1 MISIEEIINENSI
14 TTETIAF
21 RMLLSLLVSAIVGIE
36 REYHKQPAGLRTHIL
51 ISMGATLIMLLSI
64 YIPQTFSQYQPAD
77 PGRLAAQVVS
87 GIGFLGAGAIMKF
100 GFNVKGLTTAASI
113 WVIAAIGLAI
123 GAGMYWATVIG
134 TSILL
139 FSLFFLDIFEKWIFP
154 AKFIKHLRVY
164 SAAGFELKTDPILA
178 LLKKNKVSVR
188 TIDIEQSFD
197 EKRTSLY
204 FVIQIKEK
212 VKINTLSEEI
222 GEIEGVQKVKL
233 HQIV

>member
-1 MISIEEIINENSI
+1 
-14 TTETIAF
+14 
-21 RMLLSLLVSAIVGIE
+21 
-36 REYHKQPAGLRTHIL
+36 
-51 ISMGATLIMLLSI
+51 MGATLIMLLSI
-64 YIPQTFSQYQPAD
+64 YIPQTFNEYQPAD

-123 GAGMYWATVIG
+123 GAGMYWATTIA

-139 FSLFFLDIFEKWIFP
+139 FALIFLDIIEKWIFP
-154 AKFIKHLRVY
+154 AKFIKHLRIY
-164 SAAGFELKTDPILA
+164 SAAGFELKTDPILE
-178 LLKKNKVSVR
+178 LLKRKKVSVR

-204 FVIQIKEK
+204 FVIQINEK
-212 VKINTLSEEI
+212 VKINRLSEEI
-222 GEIEGVQKVKL
+222 GEIEGVQMVKL

>member
-1 MISIEEIINENSI
+1 MTLFEEIINEKSI
-14 TTETIAF
+14 TTGTVAF
-21 RMLLSLLVSAIVGIE
+21 RMLLSLLVSVIVGIE
-36 REYHKQPAGLRTHIL
+36 REYHKQPAGLRTHVL

-64 YIPQTFSQYQPAD
+64 YIPQTFTQYQPAD
-77 PGRLAAQVVS
+77 PARLAAQVVS

-123 GAGMYWATVIG
+123 GAGMYWATIIATG
-134 TSILL
+134 LLL
-139 FSLFFLDIFEKWIFP
+139 FALFFLNIFEKWMFP
-154 AKFIKHLRVY
+154 AKYIKYLHVY
-164 SAAGFELKTDPILA
+164 SAVGFDLKTDSIVA
-178 LLKKNKVSVR
+178 LLKKNKVNVQ

-197 EKRTSLY
+197 EKRTKLY

-222 GEIEGVQKVKL
+222 GAIEGVQKVKL
-233 HQIV
+233 QQIV

>member
-1 MISIEEIINENSI
+1 MTLIEEIINEKSI
-14 TTETIAF
+14 TTGTVAF
-21 RMLLSLLVSAIVGIE
+21 RMLLSLVVSAIVGIE

-64 YIPQTFSQYQPAD
+64 YIPQTFNQYQPAD

-123 GAGMYWATVIG
+123 GAGMYWATAIATG
-134 TSILL
+134 ILL
-139 FSLFFLDIFEKWIFP
+139 FALFFLDIFEKWIFP

-164 SAAGFELKTDPILA
+164 SATGFELKTDPILA
-178 LLKKNKVSVR
+178 LLKKNKVNVR

-222 GEIEGVQKVKL
+222 GQIEGVQKVKL

>member
-21 RMLLSLLVSAIVGIE
+21 RMLLSLLVSALVGVE

-64 YIPQTFSQYQPAD
+64 YIPQTFNQYQPAD
-77 PGRLAAQVVS
+77 PARLAAQVVS

-123 GAGMYWATVIG
+123 GAGMYWATAIA

-164 SAAGFELKTDPILA
+164 SAVGFELKTDPILA

-204 FVIQIKEK
+204 FVIQINEK
-212 VKINTLSEEI
+212 VKINALSEEI
-222 GEIEGVQKVKL
+222 GAIEGVQKVKL

>member
-1 MISIEEIINENSI
+1 MISIEEIINEKSI
-14 TTETIAF
+14 TTGTIAF
-21 RMLLSLLVSAIVGIE
+21 RMLLSLVVSALVGIE

-77 PGRLAAQVVS
+77 PARLAAQVVS

-123 GAGMYWATVIG
+123 GAGMYWATAVATG
-134 TSILL
+134 ILL
-139 FSLFFLDIFEKWIFP
+139 FSLFFLDFFEKWLFP

-188 TIDIEQSFD
+188 TIDIEQTFD

-204 FVIQIKEK
+204 FVIQINEK
-212 VKINTLSEEI
+212 VKINALSEEI

>member
-1 MISIEEIINENSI
+1 M
-14 TTETIAF
+14 F
-21 RMLLSLLVSAIVGIE
+21 LLVWD
-36 REYHKQPAGLRTHIL
+36 
-51 ISMGATLIMLLSI
+51 
-64 YIPQTFSQYQPAD
+64 QPAD
-77 PGRLAAQVVS
+77 PARLAAQVVS

-123 GAGMYWATVIG
+123 GAGMYWATAIATG
-134 TSILL
+134 ILL

-222 GEIEGVQKVKL
+222 GAIEGVQKVKL

>member
-1 MISIEEIINENSI
+1 MTLFEEIINEKNI
-14 TTETIAF
+14 TTGTVAF
-21 RMLLSLLVSAIVGIE
+21 RMLLSLVVSTIVGIE
-36 REYHKQPAGLRTHIL
+36 REYHKQPAGLRTHVL

-64 YIPQTFSQYQPAD
+64 YIPQTFTQYQPAD
-77 PGRLAAQVVS
+77 PARLAAQVVS

-113 WVIAAIGLAI
+113 WVIAAIGLAV
-123 GAGMYWATVIG
+123 GAGMYWATAIATG
-134 TSILL
+134 ILL
-139 FSLFFLDIFEKWIFP
+139 FALFFLDIFEKWIFP

-164 SAAGFELKTDPILA
+164 SAAGYNLKTDPILA
-178 LLKKNKVSVR
+178 LLKKNKVNVR

-222 GEIEGVQKVKL
+222 GAIEGVQKVKL

>member
-1 MISIEEIINENSI
+1 MTLFEQIINEKSI

-21 RMLLSLLVSAIVGIE
+21 RMLLSLFVGALVGIE

-64 YIPQTFSQYQPAD
+64 YIPQTFNEYQPAD

-123 GAGMYWATVIG
+123 GAGMYWATTIA

-139 FSLFFLDIFEKWIFP
+139 FALIFLDIIEKWIFP
-154 AKFIKHLRVY
+154 AKFIKHLRIY
-164 SAAGFELKTDPILA
+164 SAAGFELKTDPILE
-178 LLKKNKVSVR
+178 LLKRKKVSVR

-204 FVIQIKEK
+204 FVIQINEK
-212 VKINTLSEEI
+212 VKINRLSEEI
-222 GEIEGVQKVKL
+222 GEIEGVQMVKL

>member
-1 MISIEEIINENSI
+1 MTLFEQIINEKSI

-21 RMLLSLLVSAIVGIE
+21 RMLLSLFVGALVGIE

-64 YIPQTFSQYQPAD
+64 YIPQTFNEYQPAD

-123 GAGMYWATVIG
+123 GAGMYWATTIA

-139 FSLFFLDIFEKWIFP
+139 FALIFLDIIEKWIFP
-154 AKFIKHLRVY
+154 AKFIKHLRIY
-164 SAAGFELKTDPILA
+164 SAAGFELKTDPILE
-178 LLKKNKVSVR
+178 LLKRKKVSVR

-197 EKRTSLY
+197 EKKTSLY
-204 FVIQIKEK
+204 FVIQINEK
-212 VKINTLSEEI
+212 VKINRLSEEI
-222 GEIEGVQKVKL
+222 GEIEGVQMVKL

>member
-1 MISIEEIINENSI
+1 MTLFEQIINEKSI

-21 RMLLSLLVSAIVGIE
+21 RMLLSLFVGTLVGIE

-64 YIPQTFSQYQPAD
+64 YIPQTFNEYQPAD

-123 GAGMYWATVIG
+123 GAGMYWATTIA

-139 FSLFFLDIFEKWIFP
+139 FALIFLDIIEKWIFP
-154 AKFIKHLRVY
+154 AKFIKHLRIY
-164 SAAGFELKTDPILA
+164 SAAGFELKTDPILE
-178 LLKKNKVSVR
+178 LLKRKKVSVR

-204 FVIQIKEK
+204 FVIQINEK
-212 VKINTLSEEI
+212 VKINRLSEEI
-222 GEIEGVQKVKL
+222 GEIEGVQMVKL